1 MGSAEVD
8 PIYFNMVKDMQYD
21 VEVLRLSNKFYSTYP
36 QAQYPELLQKSE
48 RPYACL
54 LINLREYYICIPY
67 RTHIDH
73 TNSYRFKYSVR
84 AKHNKSG
91 LDYSKMAIINNSVFI
106 DKIPTLIDKDE
117 YNETMINIEKI
128 VSSSLKYIDTY
139 INHLN
144 GIEKIHEKE
153 FLRKYK
159 YSTLPYFHKELRIN
173 EVQK

>member
-1 MGSAEVD
+1 
-8 PIYFNMVKDMQYD
+8 
-21 VEVLRLSNKFYSTYP
+21 
-36 QAQYPELLQKSE
+36 
-48 RPYACL
+48 
-54 LINLREYYICIPY
+54 
-67 RTHIDH
+67 
-73 TNSYRFKYSVR
+73 
-84 AKHNKSG
+84 
-91 LDYSKMAIINNSVFI
+91 MAIINNSVFI